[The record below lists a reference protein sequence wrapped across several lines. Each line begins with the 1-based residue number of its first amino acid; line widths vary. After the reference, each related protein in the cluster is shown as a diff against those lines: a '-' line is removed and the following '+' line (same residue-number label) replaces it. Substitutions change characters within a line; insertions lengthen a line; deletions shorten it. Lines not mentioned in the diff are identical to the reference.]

1 MVEEKKKEEKI
12 VEEAPKG
19 VCGEPHNGPDHSS
32 YCDKDKGHVGVSMHR
47 CHYCGAYYYPK
58 GKKCRG
64 I

>member
-1 MVEEKKKEEKI
+1 MVEEKKKEEKV

-47 CHYCGAYYYPK
+47 CHYCGAYY
-58 GKKCRG
+58 
-64 I
+64 